1 MSLSA
6 EWTSRAGDVDLAAE
20 APLPTRHGE
29 FRTIVFR
36 HRHDPQKEHVALVK
50 GDVRGD
56 QVLTRIHS
64 ECLTGE
70 VLGSLKCDCAP
81 QLEGALERIA
91 ALGRGLVVYLRQEG
105 RGIGLANKVRAYALQ
120 ARGFDTVD
128 ANLALHLPEDARRY
142 DAAAALLERLG
153 VSGVRLLTNNPE
165 KVRALSALG
174 IPVRERVPH
183 VVDAHPLA
191 QAYLETKRL
200 RMQHALPQNL
210 GDPS

>member
-1 MSLSA
+1 MTLSPDWSA
-6 EWTSRAGDVDLAAE
+6 KTPELELAAE

-36 HRHDPQKEHVALVK
+36 HGNDPHKEHVALVK

-81 QLEGALERIA
+81 QLDGALARIA
-91 ALGRGLVVYLRQEG
+91 EVGRGVVVYLRQEG

-120 ARGFDTVD
+120 ARGLDTVD

-153 VSGVRLLTNNPE
+153 VTGVRLLTNNPD
-165 KVRALSALG
+165 KVRALAVLG
-174 IPVRERVPH
+174 IPVRERLAH

-191 QAYLETKRL
+191 HAYLETKRL
-200 RMQHALPQNL
+200 RMQHALPLNL